1 MKTVVAGKRMFG
13 AVAAAALCWGC
24 GSAASSLPERVAVPF
39 ETVCPQADGTPV
51 FIGGYGSAMGYDAA
65 DSCLWLLTDRGPNV
79 DGPTPESKVFALP
92 EFAPRVGSSGF
103 RAIRSRRSERC
114 RFGMLPEI
122 FSAACLP
129 PAVTAV
135 RERWG
140 MTLPERWYATACDAV
155 SIPKDSHWRATVRF
169 G

>member
-1 MKTVVAGKRMFG
+1 MFG

-65 DSCLWLLTDRGPNV
+65 DSCFWLLTDRGPNV

-92 EFAPRVGSSGF
+92 EFAPRVGKFRLSGDSLEAVGTVPLRDAAGNLF
-103 RAIRSRRSERC
+103 SGLPAAGGDRHLPGDVRRLLGQGRAQPRQGQDQQQRRQ
-114 RFGMLPEI
+114 GLPH
-122 FSAACLP
+122 
-129 PAVTAV
+129 
-135 RERWG
+135 G
-140 MTLPERWYATACDAV
+140 
-155 SIPKDSHWRATVRF
+155 
-169 G
+169 